1 MHIEYPNKL
10 DKETSKQKLDNMFD
24 SLLDRK
30 VITGFDI
37 KDFNKSWTN
46 DEMQFS
52 FYLKMGPLDRRVKG
66 IIKVYEDKLISDFE
80 LPDTV
85 KNFVS
90 ENKIEKTIKQYFEQ
104 YLQWGYNA
112 G

>member
-10 DKETSKQKLDNMFD
+10 DKETSKKKLDNMFD
-24 SLLDRK
+24 SLLEK
-30 VITGFDI
+30 KPITGFDV
-37 KDFNKSWTN
+37 KDFNKSWTK

-52 FYLKMGPLDRRVKG
+52 FYLTMGPLDRRVKG
-66 IIKVYEDKLISDFE
+66 IIKLHDDKIIADFQ

-90 ENKIEKTIKQYFEQ
+90 ELKIEKNVNQYLNQ
-104 YLQWGYNA
+104 YLQ
-112 G
+112 